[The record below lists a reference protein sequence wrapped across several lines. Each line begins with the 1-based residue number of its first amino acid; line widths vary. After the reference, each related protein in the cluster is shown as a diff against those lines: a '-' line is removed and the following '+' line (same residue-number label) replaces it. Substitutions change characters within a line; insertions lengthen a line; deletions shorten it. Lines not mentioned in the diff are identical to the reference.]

1 MLRGDPSLT
10 QTDTTHHIRARFL
23 TRSFARIRAT
33 HTTSNAAHKGNP
45 DEAEPSRGVTR
56 AKKVHTSVTD
66 TAGSPGTGSAGDGA
80 RGAATRLPASRVAHL
95 NDGQRQRIRRVTEQC
110 LPRWPTRSA
119 AIAVTPR
126 PIPSSWTLRA
136 GVAGRWIPG
145 TNGRSALNRLN
156 VRSCSDVAFPRS
168 INRACQRFLV
178 RATNHGDRAVR
189 AVEHSVAD

>member
-66 TAGSPGTGSAGDGA
+66 TAGSPEPDLREMELEALQRVCQPVACSTSTTVSASVSDG
-80 RGAATRLPASRVAHL
+80 
-95 NDGQRQRIRRVTEQC
+95 
-110 LPRWPTRSA
+110 
-119 AIAVTPR
+119 
-126 PIPSSWTLRA
+126 
-136 GVAGRWIPG
+136 
-145 TNGRSALNRLN
+145 
-156 VRSCSDVAFPRS
+156 
-168 INRACQRFLV
+168 
-178 RATNHGDRAVR
+178 
-189 AVEHSVAD
+189 